1 MAGGVVFS
9 DSTWQQPTPSA
20 TTDARASVVS
30 AVAERATVQLPGRVL
45 IGIDGRTGAGKT
57 TFGHEL
63 AQVLAA
69 QGLTVLRASLDDFKR
84 PWADRH
90 LYDRESGEG
99 YFRNAFDYDVLVRLL
114 LEPFSDRSPAGVAL
128 CAIDP
133 ITQVDHSTTRV
144 PVPET
149 AVLIVDGVFAFRD
162 EIDHW
167 WTLRVWLDVDPES
180 STARGID
187 RDRAREGDLTEA
199 LHRDRYGT
207 AEAVYVTEAD
217 PLARADIVINNDD
230 FTVPF
235 IVSG

>member
-20 TTDARASVVS
+20 TTDARASVLS
-30 AVAERATVQLPGRVL
+30 AVAHRTTAQLPGRVL

-69 QGLTVLRASLDDFKR
+69 QGLTVLRASLDDFKQ

-90 LYDRESGEG
+90 LYDRGSGEG
-99 YFRNAFDYDVLVRLL
+99 YFRNAFDYDALARLL
-114 LEPFSDRSPAGVAL
+114 LEPFRERSPDGVPL

-133 ITQVDHSTTRV
+133 ITQVDHSATRV
-144 PVPET
+144 PVPEN
-149 AVLIVDGVFAFRD
+149 AVLVVDGVFAFRD

-167 WTLRVWLDVDPES
+167 WTLCVWLDVEPDLS
-180 STARGID
+180 LARGTD
-187 RDRAREGDLTEA
+187 RDGEQAESV
-199 LHRDRYGT
+199 HRDRYGG
-207 AEAVYVTEAD
+207 AEAIYLAEAD
-217 PLARADIVINNDD
+217 PVARADIVINNDD